1 MNFYPLHIGDYAA
14 HTRNLS
20 LLEDLAYRRLLDAY
34 YLAEHPFNG
43 SSTDVARE
51 IGMRDQV
58 AEVEYVLCKFF
69 EREGDSWRNKRADTE
84 IAKYREKL
92 EKASRAGKASAERR
106 SNARSTSVAVESNV
120 RSTSVDKKPNGRAT
134 NHEPRTNNQIDT
146 PLPPSSGGADVVLP
160 EWFPMPEWGEFV
172 AMRKAKGKRAPFT
185 EAAAKGIVEEVTKLR
200 ANGHDPAQVLRQ
212 SVMNGWSG
220 VFGINPGGANGATR
234 KTGNSDDAHPAWA
247 TRAGFPNRWE
257 AESARCYEH
266 NASQFR
272 DGKRIAEAA

>member
-43 SSTDVARE
+43 SPTDVARE

-58 AEVEYVLCKFF
+58 AEVEYVLGKFF
-69 EREGDSWRNKRADTE
+69 EHEGDSWRNKRADTE

-106 SNARSTSVAVESNV
+106 SNIRSTSVEDKSNG
-120 RSTSVDKKPNGRAT
+120 RSTDVDTNANGRAT
-134 NHEPRTNNQIDT
+134 NHEPRTKNQLNT
-146 PLPPSSGGADVVLP
+146 PLPPKGGRGSPVEIPDWLPKP
-160 EWFPMPEWGEFV
+160 EWDEFV
-172 AMRKAKGKRAPFT
+172 AMRRLKGKRAPFT
-185 EAAAKGIVEEVTKLR
+185 EAAAKGIVSEVEKLR
-200 ANGHDPAQVLRQ
+200 SAGHDPAAVLRQ

-220 VFGINPGGANGATR
+220 VFAVKPGG
-234 KTGNSDDAHPAWA
+234 PAQAKAGPVPKWVS
-247 TRAGFPNRWE
+247 TAGFATE
-257 AESARCYEH
+257 AEANNARCWQH
-266 NASQFR
+266 NASEFR
-272 DGKRIAEAA
+272 DGQRIAEAA